1 MAHIGHAELL
11 TPAPEASLEYFTAL
25 LGLTVVAEQGG
36 SWYLRG
42 YGDYE
47 PYCLKLTAA
56 ASPGLGHMAVRAW
69 SPEALARR
77 VSWLKDAG
85 VPGGWVEPEAGKG
98 PAYEFTDPDRHRI
111 RIYYETSK
119 YVPQAGDRPA
129 MKSNHQRYRGVG
141 ANVRRLEHVNLMASD
156 VRACREFWADGLG
169 LRTFEIIR
177 RDDGSEDGAWLSST
191 VQGHEVI
198 YVRDYLG
205 GTGRLHHLAF
215 WVDSREDV
223 LRAADLMNDAG
234 VPIEAGPSR
243 HIPIQGFYLYTREPG
258 GNRVEICSGG
268 YLGFD
273 PDDNPVVWTPTEYA
287 AKPGWGARLPSTFRT
302 YGTPPL
308 GAPEES
314 DNSDWP
320 APSLRGSSLVRVRS
334 VRVVPRLA
342 WTGPFPRNFRSLF
355 AAKIPR
361 KENPPRLCGAL
372 CAIPRNTKSSCC
384 VGLRVVYRLHA
395 APTRTRGHR
404 FHRLSSR
411 RRRAVSGGF
420 PRAVRLV
427 AVTSRSRR

>member
-1 MAHIGHAELL
+1 VAHIGHAELL
-11 TPAPEASLEYFTAL
+11 TPTPEASLEYFTAL

-47 PYCLKLTAA
+47 PYCLKLTAST
-56 ASPGLGHMAVRAW
+56 SPGLGHMAVRAW

-77 VSWLKDAG
+77 VAWLKDAG
-85 VPGGWVEPEAGKG
+85 VPGGWVDPEAGKG
-98 PAYEFTDPDRHRI
+98 PAYEFTDPDGHRI
-111 RIYYETSK
+111 RVYYETSK
-119 YVPQAGDRPA
+119 YVPAAGDLPA

-198 YVRDYLG
+198 YVRDYLAG
-205 GTGRLHHLAF
+205 SGRLHHLAF

-258 GNRVEICSGG
+258 GNRIEVCSGG

-273 PDDNPVVWTPTEYA
+273 PDDNPVIWTPTEYA
-287 AKPGWGARLPSTFRT
+287 AKPGWGARLPATFRT

-308 GAPEES
+308 GVPEES
-314 DNSDWP
+314 VTADWP
-320 APSLRGSSLVRVRS
+320 APV
-334 VRVVPRLA
+334 
-342 WTGPFPRNFRSLF
+342 
-355 AAKIPR
+355 
-361 KENPPRLCGAL
+361 
-372 CAIPRNTKSSCC
+372 
-384 VGLRVVYRLHA
+384 
-395 APTRTRGHR
+395 
-404 FHRLSSR
+404 
-411 RRRAVSGGF
+411 
-420 PRAVRLV
+420 
-427 AVTSRSRR
+427 SRSASPRPRP

>member
-1 MAHIGHAELL
+1 VTERWRDVAHIGHAELL
-11 TPAPEASLEYFTAL
+11 TPTPEASLEYFTAL

-47 PYCLKLTAA
+47 AYSLKLTAA

-69 SPEALARR
+69 SAAALTRR
-77 VSWLKDAG
+77 VEWLKAAG
-85 VPGGWVEPEAGKG
+85 VPGAWVEPEAGKG
-98 PAYEFTDPDRHRI
+98 PAYEFTDPDGHRI

-119 YVPQAGDRPA
+119 HVARAGDRPA
-129 MKSNHQRYRGVG
+129 MKSSHGRYRGAG
-141 ANVRRLEHVNLMASD
+141 ANVRRLEHVNLMAGD
-156 VRACREFWADGLG
+156 VRACREFWADGFG

-198 YVRDYLG
+198 YVRDYLEG
-205 GTGRLHHLAF
+205 AGRLHHLAF

-223 LRAADLMNDAG
+223 LRAADLMNDAA

-258 GNRVEICSGG
+258 GNRIEICSGG

-273 PDDNPVVWTPTEYA
+273 PDDNPVIWTAEEYA

-302 YGTPPL
+302 YGTPPV

-314 DNSDWP
+314 VTADWP
-320 APSLRGSSLVRVRS
+320 AP
-334 VRVVPRLA
+334 PRTTV
-342 WTGPFPRNFRSLF
+342 TG
-355 AAKIPR
+355 
-361 KENPPRLCGAL
+361 
-372 CAIPRNTKSSCC
+372 
-384 VGLRVVYRLHA
+384 
-395 APTRTRGHR
+395 
-404 FHRLSSR
+404 
-411 RRRAVSGGF
+411 
-420 PRAVRLV
+420 
-427 AVTSRSRR
+427 

>member
-1 MAHIGHAELL
+1 LRPGWRIVYFRGVTERWRDVAHIGHAELL
-11 TPAPEASLEYFTAL
+11 TPTPEASLEYFTAL
-25 LGLTVVAEQGG
+25 LGLTVVAELGG

-47 PYCLKLTAA
+47 SYCLKLTASP
-56 ASPGLGHMAVRAW
+56 SPGLGHMAVRAW

-85 VPGGWVEPEAGKG
+85 VPGGWAEPEAGKG
-98 PAYEFTDPDRHRI
+98 PAYEFTDPDGHRI

-119 YVPQAGDRPA
+119 YVPKAGDRPA

-156 VRACREFWADGLG
+156 VRACREFWADALG

-205 GTGRLHHLAF
+205 GAGRLHHLAF

-258 GNRVEICSGG
+258 GNRIEVCSGG

-273 PDDNPVVWTPTEYA
+273 PDDDPVIWTPAKYA

-308 GAPEES
+308 GTPEES
-314 DNSDWP
+314 VTSDWP
-320 APSLRGSSLVRVRS
+320 APVASPPLGPWSDLSG
-334 VRVVPRLA
+334 A
-342 WTGPFPRNFRSLF
+342 W
-355 AAKIPR
+355 
-361 KENPPRLCGAL
+361 
-372 CAIPRNTKSSCC
+372 
-384 VGLRVVYRLHA
+384 
-395 APTRTRGHR
+395 
-404 FHRLSSR
+404 
-411 RRRAVSGGF
+411 
-420 PRAVRLV
+420 
-427 AVTSRSRR
+427 